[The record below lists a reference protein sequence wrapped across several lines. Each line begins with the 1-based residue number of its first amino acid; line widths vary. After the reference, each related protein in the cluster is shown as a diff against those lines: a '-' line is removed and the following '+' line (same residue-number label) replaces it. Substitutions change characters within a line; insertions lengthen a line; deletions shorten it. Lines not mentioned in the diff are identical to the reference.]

1 MNAMVELSVELL
13 APLGAVRV
21 RRMFGGWGLYV
32 GDVFVALVLEDQLY
46 LKTRPETT
54 EAFAAAGCRP
64 FTYSAKGRA
73 VTIGYWSAPAE
84 AMESPALMEPWARL
98 ALKAA
103 LAARGATAP
112 RRRRRAL
119 ANAP

>member
-64 FTYSAKGRA
+64 FTYSAKGRT
-73 VTIGYWSAPAE
+73 VSIGYWSAPAE

-103 LAARGATAP
+103 LAARGATAL